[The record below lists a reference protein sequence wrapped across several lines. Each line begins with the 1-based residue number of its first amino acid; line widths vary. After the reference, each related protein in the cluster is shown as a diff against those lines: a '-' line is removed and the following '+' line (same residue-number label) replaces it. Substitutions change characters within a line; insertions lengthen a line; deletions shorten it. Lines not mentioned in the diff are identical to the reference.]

1 MKTITV
7 DGVEYV
13 ERGVELPVM
22 DATTAP
28 YTIGQNYF
36 IRTVTMYYTGK
47 IVWVGEHEI
56 VLETPAWI
64 ADTERF
70 ADVISSGALK
80 EVEPMGKTTIIGRGA
95 IIDATPIEWKLPTEQ
110 K

>member
-1 MKTITV
+1 MKTINI

-13 ERGVELPVM
+13 ERGAELPVM
-22 DATTAP
+22 DAVTAP
-28 YTIGQNYF
+28 YQIGENYF
-36 IRTVTMYYTGK
+36 IRTITMYYTGK

-56 VLETPAWI
+56 VLESPAWI

-70 ADVISSGALK
+70 ADVIASGALK
-80 EVEPMGKTTIIGRGA
+80 EVEPMGKTAIIGRGA
-95 IIDATPIEWKLPTEQ
+95 IVDACTIEWTLPTEQ

>member
-7 DGVEYV
+7 DGVEYIK
-13 ERGVELPVM
+13 RGFELPVM
-22 DATTAP
+22 DAGSAP
-28 YTIGQNYF
+28 YQIGQNYF

-47 IVWVGEHEI
+47 IVWVGDKEI

-70 ADVISSGALK
+70 ADVIASGSLK
-80 EVEPMGKTTIIGRGA
+80 EVEPMGKTTIVGRGA
-95 IIDATPIEWKLPTEQ
+95 IIDATPIEWKLPTVQ